1 MSFYWHICFLE
12 EKSFPTICDTP
23 RFEVKQLLLTK
34 ITNKNHRSAMM
45 PSEMVGWQCLYCA
58 FINKDASGACI
69 MCQKAHPKRHLI
81 VAEEAVAA
89 AEAATLADSAFEVNH
104 LAGQFCETFLCC
116 VERRF

>member
-1 MSFYWHICFLE
+1 MSFDWHIRFLE

-45 PSEMVGWQCLYCA
+45 PSEMVGWQCLYCT
-58 FINKDASGACI
+58 FINKDAPGACI
-69 MCQKAHPKRHLI
+69 MCLKAHPKRRLI

-89 AEAATLADSAFEVNH
+89 AEAEPEA